1 MEAIRLFKLLNRDQR
16 NTFVACFLGWAL
28 DALDFFLVT
37 FVLVPIGHDF
47 GRSIPKV
54 AFAITLTLMM
64 RPVGA
69 LIFGWLGDKFGR
81 RIPLMA
87 DIIFYSVMELLTAFA
102 PNFTVFLILR
112 ALFGIGM
119 GGEWGLGASLAM
131 ESLPTQARGLFSGI
145 LQQGYAVGY
154 LLAALVYWIVFPH
167 FGWRGLFIAGAV
179 PAFLVI
185 YIRARV
191 PESPVWQRQRA
202 QQKPRVKMS
211 IFIRQHGAL
220 FIYAALLMTAFNYMS
235 HGTQDLYP
243 TYLEKQRGFGVS
255 AKSMISIVYATGAI
269 CGGAVMGF
277 LSQQWGRR
285 RVIIISAAFG
295 MLLIPLWIFA
305 PSTALLIMGGFLIQ
319 FMVQGAWGVVPVHLN
334 ELSPP
339 EFRGTFPGLAYQ
351 LGNFAAAYA
360 AQQQAWLA
368 EHFRSANG
376 EPNYAL
382 TMAVVE
388 AVVFLVIIFLAAIG
402 REERLACMTPIISQP
417 RRLPPQKNFN
427 RVSATKARGPDLRL
441 AVARLPFSKCDKR
454 RRRNAVRRLLPRSGR
469 PALRDSQSLALR
481 RPRIDCSENHTRPAP
496 PDISPA
502 ARRES
507 WLCELRGWPNEE
519 WSSALIGS
527 DAPGRMNSRNDNTFR
542 NRECRAAVNR

>member
-1 MEAIRLFKLLNRDQR
+1 MLAFYRALFDWVARLEFVRLFTILNRDQR

-47 GRSIPKV
+47 GESIPKV

-131 ESLPTQARGLFSGI
+131 ESLPMKARGLFSGI

-167 FGWRGLFIAGAV
+167 FGWRGLFIAGAL

-185 YIRARV
+185 YIRAHV
-191 PESPVWQRQRA
+191 PESPVWQRDRA
-202 QQKPRVKMS
+202 RQKPRLKMS
-211 IFIRQHGAL
+211 IFVRQHGGL

-295 MLLIPLWIFA
+295 LLLIPLWIFA

-368 EHFRSANG
+368 ECFRMANG

-382 TMAVVE
+382 TMALVE

-402 REERLACMTPIISQP
+402 REERG
-417 RRLPPQKNFN
+417 KEF
-427 RVSATKARGPDLRL
+427 
-441 AVARLPFSKCDKR
+441 
-454 RRRNAVRRLLPRSGR
+454 
-469 PALRDSQSLALR
+469 
-481 RPRIDCSENHTRPAP
+481 
-496 PDISPA
+496 
-502 ARRES
+502 
-507 WLCELRGWPNEE
+507 
-519 WSSALIGS
+519 
-527 DAPGRMNSRNDNTFR
+527 
-542 NRECRAAVNR
+542 

>member
-1 MEAIRLFKLLNRDQR
+1 MNSLRIYRICHAVFDWIAGLEAIRLFKILNRDQR
-16 NTFVACFLGWAL
+16 NTFIACFLGWAL

-37 FVLVPIGHDF
+37 FVLVPIGQDF

-119 GGEWGLGASLAM
+119 GGEWGLGASLTM
-131 ESLPTQARGLFSGI
+131 ESLPTQTRGLFSGI
-145 LQQGYAVGY
+145 LQQGYAAGY
-154 LLAALVYWIVFPH
+154 LLAALVYLLVFPH
-167 FGWRGLFIAGAV
+167 FGWRGLFIAGAL

-191 PESPVWQRQRA
+191 PESPVWQRARA
-202 QQKPRVKMS
+202 QQKPRLKMS
-211 IFIRQHGAL
+211 TFVRQHGAL

-235 HGTQDLYP
+235 HGTQDLYA
-243 TYLEKQRGFGVS
+243 TFLEKQRGFGVN

-285 RVIIISAAFG
+285 RVIILSASCG
-295 MLLIPLWIFA
+295 MLLIPVWIFA

-339 EFRGTFPGLAYQ
+339 QFRGTFPGLAYQ

-368 EHFRSANG
+368 EHFRLAKG

-382 TMAVVE
+382 TMAMVE
-388 AVVFLVIIFLAAIG
+388 AIVFAAIIFLAAIG
-402 REERLACMTPIISQP
+402 REERG
-417 RRLPPQKNFN
+417 KEF
-427 RVSATKARGPDLRL
+427 
-441 AVARLPFSKCDKR
+441 
-454 RRRNAVRRLLPRSGR
+454 
-469 PALRDSQSLALR
+469 
-481 RPRIDCSENHTRPAP
+481 
-496 PDISPA
+496 
-502 ARRES
+502 
-507 WLCELRGWPNEE
+507 
-519 WSSALIGS
+519 
-527 DAPGRMNSRNDNTFR
+527 
-542 NRECRAAVNR
+542 

>member
-1 MEAIRLFKLLNRDQR
+1 MNPLRIYRIYRAVFDWIAGLEAIRLFKILNRDQR
-16 NTFVACFLGWAL
+16 NTFIACFLGWAL

-37 FVLVPIGHDF
+37 FVLIPIGHDF
-47 GRSIPKV
+47 GQTIPKV

-69 LIFGWLGDKFGR
+69 FIFGLLGDKFGR

-102 PNFTVFLILR
+102 PNFTIFLILR

-131 ESLPTQARGLFSGI
+131 ESLPTQTRGLFSGI

-154 LLAALVYWIVFPH
+154 LLAALVYWVVFPH
-167 FGWRGLFIAGAV
+167 FGWRGLFIAGAL

-185 YIRARV
+185 YIRAHV
-191 PESPVWQRQRA
+191 PESPVWQRQRS
-202 QQKPRVKMS
+202 QQKPKLRML
-211 IFIRQHGAL
+211 IFLKQHGVL

-285 RVIIISAAFG
+285 RIIILSATCG

-305 PSTALLIMGGFLIQ
+305 PSTTLLIMGGFLIQ

-368 EHFRSANG
+368 ERFRSSNG
-376 EPNYAL
+376 QPNYAI
-382 TMAVVE
+382 TMALVE
-388 AVVFLVIIFLAAIG
+388 AVVFLVVIVLAAIG
-402 REERLACMTPIISQP
+402 REERG
-417 RRLPPQKNFN
+417 KEF
-427 RVSATKARGPDLRL
+427 
-441 AVARLPFSKCDKR
+441 
-454 RRRNAVRRLLPRSGR
+454 
-469 PALRDSQSLALR
+469 
-481 RPRIDCSENHTRPAP
+481 
-496 PDISPA
+496 
-502 ARRES
+502 
-507 WLCELRGWPNEE
+507 
-519 WSSALIGS
+519 
-527 DAPGRMNSRNDNTFR
+527 
-542 NRECRAAVNR
+542 

>member
-1 MEAIRLFKLLNRDQR
+1 VEAVRLFKSLDRVQR
-16 NTFVACFLGWAL
+16 NTFIACFLGWTL

-37 FVLVPIGHDF
+37 FVLVPLGHDF
-47 GRSIPKV
+47 GQTIPKV

-69 LIFGWLGDKFGR
+69 FIFGILGDKFGR

-102 PNFTVFLILR
+102 PNFTIFLILR

-131 ESLPTQARGLFSGI
+131 ESLPTHARGLFSGI

-167 FGWRGLFIAGAV
+167 FGWRGLFIAGAL

-191 PESPVWQRQRA
+191 PESPVWQRARA
-202 QQKPRVKMS
+202 QQQPRLKMS
-211 IFIRQHGAL
+211 IFVRQHGAL

-235 HGTQDLYP
+235 HGTQDLYA
-243 TYLEKQRGFGVS
+243 TFLEKQRGFGVS

-285 RVIIISAAFG
+285 RVIILSAICG

-305 PSTALLIMGGFLIQ
+305 PTTALLIMGGFLIQ

-368 EHFRSANG
+368 EHFRLPNG

-382 TMAVVE
+382 TMALVE

-402 REERLACMTPIISQP
+402 REERG
-417 RRLPPQKNFN
+417 KEF
-427 RVSATKARGPDLRL
+427 
-441 AVARLPFSKCDKR
+441 
-454 RRRNAVRRLLPRSGR
+454 
-469 PALRDSQSLALR
+469 
-481 RPRIDCSENHTRPAP
+481 
-496 PDISPA
+496 
-502 ARRES
+502 
-507 WLCELRGWPNEE
+507 
-519 WSSALIGS
+519 
-527 DAPGRMNSRNDNTFR
+527 
-542 NRECRAAVNR
+542 

>member
-1 MEAIRLFKLLNRDQR
+1 MNPLRIYRIYRIYRAVFDWIAGLEAIRLFKILNRDQR
-16 NTFVACFLGWAL
+16 NTFIACFLGWAL

-37 FVLVPIGHDF
+37 FVLIPIGHDF
-47 GRSIPKV
+47 GQTIPRV

-69 LIFGWLGDKFGR
+69 FIFGLLGDKFGR

-102 PNFTVFLILR
+102 PNFTIFLILR

-131 ESLPTQARGLFSGI
+131 ESLPTQTRGLFSGI

-167 FGWRGLFIAGAV
+167 FGWRGLFIAGAL

-185 YIRARV
+185 YIRAHV
-191 PESPVWQRQRA
+191 PESPVWQRQRS
-202 QQKPRVKMS
+202 QQKPKLRMS
-211 IFIRQHGAL
+211 IFLKQHGVL

-285 RVIIISAAFG
+285 RIIILSATCG

-305 PSTALLIMGGFLIQ
+305 PSTTLLIMGGFLIQ

-368 EHFRSANG
+368 ERFRSSNG
-376 EPNYAL
+376 QPNYAI
-382 TMAVVE
+382 TMALVE

-402 REERLACMTPIISQP
+402 REERG
-417 RRLPPQKNFN
+417 KEF
-427 RVSATKARGPDLRL
+427 
-441 AVARLPFSKCDKR
+441 
-454 RRRNAVRRLLPRSGR
+454 
-469 PALRDSQSLALR
+469 
-481 RPRIDCSENHTRPAP
+481 
-496 PDISPA
+496 
-502 ARRES
+502 
-507 WLCELRGWPNEE
+507 
-519 WSSALIGS
+519 
-527 DAPGRMNSRNDNTFR
+527 
-542 NRECRAAVNR
+542 

>member
-1 MEAIRLFKLLNRDQR
+1 MAAFRLFKLLNRDQR
-16 NTFVACFLGWAL
+16 NTFLACFLGWAL

-37 FVLVPIGHDF
+37 FVLGPLGHDF
-47 GRSIPKV
+47 DRTIPKV
-54 AFAITLTLMM
+54 TFAITLTLMM

-69 LIFGWLGDKFGR
+69 FIFGWLGDRFGR
-81 RIPLMA
+81 RVPLMV

-167 FGWRGLFIAGAV
+167 FGWRGLFVAGAL

-191 PESPVWQRQRA
+191 PESPVWLRERTRQ
-202 QQKPRVKMS
+202 QSRVKIS
-211 IFIRQHGAL
+211 VLFKQYGAL

-235 HGTQDLYP
+235 HGTQDLYA
-243 TYLEKQRGFGVS
+243 TYLQKQRGFNPDQTS
-255 AKSMISIVYATGAI
+255 QIAIIYAFGMI
-269 CGGAVMGF
+269 CGGSVVGH
-277 LSQQWGRR
+277 LSQNWGRR
-285 RVIIISAAFG
+285 RVIILAAICG

-305 PSTALLIMGGFLIQ
+305 PSTALLILGGFLIQ

-339 EFRGTFPGLAYQ
+339 AFRGTFPGLAYQ

-360 AQQQAWLA
+360 AQQQARLA
-368 EHFRSANG
+368 EHFRLPNG

-382 TMAVVE
+382 TMALVS
-388 AVVFLVIIFLAAIG
+388 AAVFLAIIFLAAIG
-402 REERLACMTPIISQP
+402 REEHG
-417 RRLPPQKNFN
+417 KEF
-427 RVSATKARGPDLRL
+427 
-441 AVARLPFSKCDKR
+441 
-454 RRRNAVRRLLPRSGR
+454 
-469 PALRDSQSLALR
+469 
-481 RPRIDCSENHTRPAP
+481 
-496 PDISPA
+496 
-502 ARRES
+502 
-507 WLCELRGWPNEE
+507 
-519 WSSALIGS
+519 
-527 DAPGRMNSRNDNTFR
+527 
-542 NRECRAAVNR
+542 

>member
-1 MEAIRLFKLLNRDQR
+1 MEAVRLFKLLNRDQR

-47 GRSIPKV
+47 GQTIPKV

-64 RPVGA
+64 RPLGA
-69 LIFGWLGDKFGR
+69 FIFGLLGDKFGR

-102 PNFTVFLILR
+102 PSFTVFLVLR

-131 ESLPTQARGLFSGI
+131 ESLPTQTRGLFSGI
-145 LQQGYAVGY
+145 LQQGYAAGY

-167 FGWRGLFIAGAV
+167 FGWRGLFVAGAL

-191 PESPVWQRQRA
+191 PESPVWQRNRVRSER
-202 QQKPRVKMS
+202 PRIKMS

-220 FIYAALLMTAFNYMS
+220 FVYAALLMTAFNYMS
-235 HGTQDLYP
+235 HGTQDLYA
-243 TYLEKQRGFGVS
+243 TYLQKQRGFDPDQTS
-255 AKSMISIVYATGAI
+255 KIAIIYAIGMI
-269 CGGAVMGF
+269 CGGTLVGHF
-277 LSQQWGRR
+277 SQQWGRR
-285 RVIIISAAFG
+285 RAIILSAICG

-382 TMAVVE
+382 TMALVE
-388 AVVFLVIIFLAAIG
+388 AVVFLAIIFLAAIG
-402 REERLACMTPIISQP
+402 REERG
-417 RRLPPQKNFN
+417 KEF
-427 RVSATKARGPDLRL
+427 
-441 AVARLPFSKCDKR
+441 
-454 RRRNAVRRLLPRSGR
+454 
-469 PALRDSQSLALR
+469 
-481 RPRIDCSENHTRPAP
+481 
-496 PDISPA
+496 
-502 ARRES
+502 
-507 WLCELRGWPNEE
+507 
-519 WSSALIGS
+519 
-527 DAPGRMNSRNDNTFR
+527 
-542 NRECRAAVNR
+542 